1 MIDGKFPDYDKV
13 IPKDNRVDAK
23 ANVDEFVSA
32 LDRLKSLSSDRK
44 GVIKT

>member
-1 MIDGKFPDYDKV
+1 M
-13 IPKDNRVDAK
+13 NRVEAK

-44 GVIKT
+44 GVIKVSLKTWNNEILNK